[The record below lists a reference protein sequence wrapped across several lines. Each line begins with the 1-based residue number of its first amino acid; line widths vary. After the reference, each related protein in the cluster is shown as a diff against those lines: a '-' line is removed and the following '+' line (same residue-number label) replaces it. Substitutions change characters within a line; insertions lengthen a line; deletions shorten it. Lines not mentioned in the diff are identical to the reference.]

1 MIKNLIFDIGNV
13 ITTEVN
19 AAAFDNLSQAQQE
32 ELSNLAI
39 YKNDSFIKT
48 LLGHL
53 TVEDCKNRLVAQYPK
68 YQKEIQELFDE
79 SRQYRFLP
87 KKPEMVDLLYALKS
101 NYKIYFLS
109 DMIETTY
116 RYLKD
121 LLDDFD
127 GGVYSYQEH
136 LKKPDEKV
144 FEVLLQRYGLKPEEC
159 LFFDDKQRNVDAARK
174 LGLRAEVFLNK
185 ETVTGTLRELES

>member
-19 AAAFDNLSQAQQE
+19 AAAFGNLSQVQQE

-39 YKNDSFIKT
+39 YKNDDFIKT

-53 TVEDCKNRLVAQYPK
+53 TVGDCKNRLVAQYPQ
-68 YQKEIQELFDE
+68 YQKEIRELFDE
-79 SRQYRFLP
+79 NMQDRFLP
-87 KKPEMVDLLYALKS
+87 KKPEIVELLYNLRS
-101 NYKIYFLS
+101 HYKIYFLS

-127 GGVYSYQEH
+127 GGAYSYQEH
-136 LKKPDEKV
+136 LKKPDEKI
-144 FEVLLQRYGLKPEEC
+144 FEVLLQRYSLKPEEC

-174 LGLRAEVFLNK
+174 IGLQAEVFLNK
-185 ETVTGTLRELES
+185 ETVLTALNRLEP

>member
-39 YKNDSFIKT
+39 YKNDNFIKT

-53 TVEDCKNRLVAQYPK
+53 TVEDCKNRLVAQYPQ

-79 SRQYRFLP
+79 NMQDRFLP
-87 KKPEMVDLLYALKS
+87 KKPEMIELLYNLRS
-101 NYKIYFLS
+101 HYKIFFLS

-185 ETVTGTLRELES
+185 ETVTSTLRELES

>member
-39 YKNDSFIKT
+39 YKNDNFIKT

-53 TVEDCKNRLVAQYPK
+53 TVEDCKNRLV
-68 YQKEIQELFDE
+68 ELFDE
-79 SRQYRFLP
+79 NMQDRFLP
-87 KKPEMVDLLYALKS
+87 KKPEMIELLYNLRS
-101 NYKIYFLS
+101 HYNIFFLS

-185 ETVTGTLRELES
+185 ETVTSTLRELES

>member
-19 AAAFDNLSQAQQE
+19 AAAFDNLSQVQQE

-39 YKNDSFIKT
+39 YKNDGFIKT

-53 TVEDCKNRLVAQYPK
+53 TVEDCKNRLIVQCPQ
-68 YQKEIQELFDE
+68 YQKEIRELFDE
-79 SRQYRFLP
+79 SMQYRFLP
-87 KKPEMVDLLYALKS
+87 KKPEMVDLLYALKP

-144 FEVLLQRYGLKPEEC
+144 FKVLLQRYNLKPEEC

-185 ETVTGTLRELES
+185 ETVLTALNRLES